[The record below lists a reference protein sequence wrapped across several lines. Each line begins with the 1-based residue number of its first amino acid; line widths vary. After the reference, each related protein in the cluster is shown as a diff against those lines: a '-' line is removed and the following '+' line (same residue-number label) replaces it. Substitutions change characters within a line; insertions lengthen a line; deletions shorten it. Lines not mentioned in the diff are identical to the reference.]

1 MRAGKIIMIVAGG
14 LLILFGLGLGMG
26 AAAASAAS
34 SHQDREGFFTLPREI
49 YQVDS
54 HALTLPDLEVGMG
67 VRAEDSVGTAVV
79 RGESAGSSGDLF
91 MGVGPS
97 RDVERYLQDVSYSE
111 LRDVR
116 FSPFDVSYRE
126 YQGASEPLP
135 PGDQD
140 FWAAQASGTGVQEL
154 SWNLQTG
161 DWTVVVMNADGAAP
175 VAADLQAGP
184 VAADL
189 QAGFRAG
196 WLGPL
201 ATGLWI
207 GAVFLA
213 CAGVALLVGGIVL
226 LRRTP
231 PRPAPG
237 YGQGYGA
244 QYPGPYT
251 GSGYGGPGNAW
262 PPYGQPGGPYQGG
275 QYPGGPYPPGQYP
288 RGPSG
293 PGQYPPPAS
302 PPPSPDADPPA

>member
-14 LLILFGLGLGMG
+14 LLILFGLGMGMG

-175 VAADLQAGP
+175 VAADLQAG
-184 VAADL
+184 
-189 QAGFRAG
+189 FRAG

-207 GAVFLA
+207 GAVFLV
-213 CAGVALLVGGIVL
+213 CAGAALLVGGIVL

-244 QYPGPYT
+244 QYPGAYT
-251 GSGYGGPGNAW
+251 GSDYGGPDNAW
-262 PPYGQPGGPYQGG
+262 PPYGQPGGPYQ
-275 QYPGGPYPPGQYP
+275 PGQYP

-293 PGQYPPPAS
+293 PGQYPVQSPPPAS
-302 PPPSPDADPPA
+302 PPPSSPPPASPPPSDADPPA